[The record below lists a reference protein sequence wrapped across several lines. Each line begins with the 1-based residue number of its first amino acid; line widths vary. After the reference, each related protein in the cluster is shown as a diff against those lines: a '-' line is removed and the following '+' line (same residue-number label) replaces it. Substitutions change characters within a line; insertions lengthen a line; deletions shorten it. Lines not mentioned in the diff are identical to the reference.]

1 MHRSLGSTLALLLVV
16 GGCHRPTE
24 VQGLYVSQDGLGAF
38 FPCDDPKMRMVVNDP
53 ALDARYRS
61 LASVHEP
68 LFVRLRGIKGHSG
81 SPKGGGQHLFEVQEI
96 REVRARTS
104 GECPGVAQS
113 IAPLLPPS

>member
-1 MHRSLGSTLALLLVV
+1 MNRSLSSTLALLSVLT
-16 GGCHRPTE
+16 GCHRPTE
-24 VQGLYVSQDGLGAF
+24 VHGLYISQDSLGAF
-38 FPCDDPKMRMVVNDP
+38 FPCDDPKMRVVVKDA

-81 SPKGGGQHLFEVQEI
+81 SPKGGGQYLFEVQQI
-96 REVRARTS
+96 LEVRARAS